1 VAERPVR
8 PVYTEKKMAKFDV
21 TKHELVPKHSK
32 LTEKERKELFEKYAI
47 DMPNLP
53 RIFKSDPAILALDV
67 KDGDIV
73 KISRKSPTAGE
84 TVFYRRVVG

>member
-1 VAERPVR
+1 
-8 PVYTEKKMAKFDV
+8 MAKFDV

-32 LTEKERKELFEKYAI
+32 LTEKEHKELFEKYAI

-53 RIFKSDPAILALDV
+53 RIYKNDPAILDLDV
-67 KDGDIV
+67 KEGDIV
-73 KISRKSPTAGE
+73 KIVRKSPTAGE

>member
-1 VAERPVR
+1 
-8 PVYTEKKMAKFDV
+8 MAKFDV

-32 LTEKERKELFEKYAI
+32 LTEKDAKELFAKYAI

-53 RIFKSDPAILALDV
+53 RIYKSDPAILDLDV
-67 KDGDIV
+67 KEGDIV